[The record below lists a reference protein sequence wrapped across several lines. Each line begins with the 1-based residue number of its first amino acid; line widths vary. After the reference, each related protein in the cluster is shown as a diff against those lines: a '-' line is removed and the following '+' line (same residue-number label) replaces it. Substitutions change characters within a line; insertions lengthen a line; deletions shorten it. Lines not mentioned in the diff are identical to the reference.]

1 MPALDPRALVRRYLF
16 DPEILRL
23 MALIVLVKPL
33 GLITQVLIA
42 KYFGA
47 GPEYDAY
54 ALALFV
60 IVFVGMV
67 LGQVFTSV
75 VVPFVIKLRGT
86 LEPDRLLGFQNAV
99 IAVFGAVA
107 LASTVVLV
115 LFADGIVDLAGPGLP
130 ETTRGYA
137 IRMVRWM
144 AVPGALLL
152 LVAMGKAV
160 LNLNRKYRLA
170 TSMPSLHAAVI
181 LAAILLL
188 HGRLGIWSIV
198 VGFAASQL
206 LQTVLVWGRALH
218 GRHVALRRFS
228 LPEGTA
234 GRLWSLGWAL
244 LLTQS
249 FLLLFEFIDK
259 IFASFLEAGN
269 ISSLAYAAT
278 VKSFVIQLFQF
289 SLVTVM
295 FTRLSELIAADDFD
309 GCGRYI
315 RDNIARVSRL
325 VVPATLALALAGGEV
340 VRVLFLRGQFTA
352 ADAERTA
359 GVMSMYALGLPA
371 LVVNLIVS
379 RVFHSLQRMKE
390 KIWLGVQ
397 FLVMNVALNALLIG
411 PLQVKGLALASTI
424 TIYCHLLLSFWVLRR
439 YRLGLGARRWA
450 TVFLGHHALAGVAWL
465 VYVASGF
472 SGLMADWS
480 IRGTTSGD
488 LAIGLCKG
496 LFIFIVY
503 GITYFGWRRFS
514 SGRHATGHP
523 H

>member
-1 MPALDPRALVRRYLF
+1 MPEFESRGILRKYLF
-16 DPEILRL
+16 DTEILRL
-23 MALIVLVKPL
+23 MALIILVKPL
-33 GLITQVLIA
+33 GLITQMLIA

-60 IVFVGMV
+60 IVFIGMV

-75 VVPFVIKLRGT
+75 VVPFVIKMRGS
-86 LEPDRLLGFQNAV
+86 LEPDKLLGFQNALIV
-99 IAVFGAVA
+99 VFGAVA
-107 LASTVVLV
+107 VVSTAALG
-115 LFADGIVDLAGPGLP
+115 LFADKVVDVAGPGLP
-130 ETTRGYA
+130 DETRTYA
-137 IRMVRWM
+137 IRMVRIM

-170 TSMPSLHAAVI
+170 TSMPSVHAAVI
-181 LAAILLL
+181 LAAIVLL
-188 HGRLGIWSIV
+188 HDRMGIWSV
-198 VGFAASQL
+198 VAGFAVSQL

-218 GRHVALRRFS
+218 GRHVAFRHFH
-228 LPEGTA
+228 LPAGTP

-259 IFASFLEAGN
+259 IFASFLEAGS

-315 RDNIARVSRL
+315 RENIGRVTRL
-325 VVPATLALALAGGEV
+325 VVPATLVLALAGGEV
-340 VRVLFLRGQFTA
+340 VRVLFLRGHFTP
-352 ADAERTA
+352 ADADRTT

-411 PLQVKGLALASTI
+411 PLKVTGLALASTI
-424 TIYCHLLLSFWVLRR
+424 TIYCHLLLSFWVLKR
-439 YRLGLGARRWA
+439 YRLGLGVGKWVA
-450 TVFLGHHALAGVAWL
+450 VFLGHHVIAGATCL
-465 VYVASGF
+465 IYVTSGF
-472 SGLMADWS
+472 PGLMASWS

-488 LAIGLCKG
+488 LVIGLCKG
-496 LFIFIVY
+496 IFVCITY
-503 GITYFGWRRFS
+503 GIIYFGWRRYS
-514 SGRHATGHP
+514 KRQH
-523 H
+523 

>member
-1 MPALDPRALVRRYLF
+1 MSEPESRAFLRKHLF

-23 MALIVLVKPL
+23 MALIILVKPL
-33 GLITQVLIA
+33 GLITQMLIA

-47 GPEYDAY
+47 GPEYDAF

-60 IVFVGMV
+60 VVFIGMV

-86 LEPDRLLGFQNAV
+86 LEPDRLLGFQNAIIV
-99 IAVFGAVA
+99 MFSAGAVISTA
-107 LASTVVLV
+107 LLG
-115 LFADGIVDLAGPGLP
+115 LFADRVVDVAGPGLP
-130 ETTRGYA
+130 DVTRGYA
-137 IRMVRWM
+137 IRMVRYM
-144 AVPGALLL
+144 AIPGALLL
-152 LVAMGKAV
+152 VVAMGKAV

-170 TSMPSLHAAVI
+170 TSMPSVHAAFI
-181 LAAILLL
+181 LAAIILL
-188 HGRLGIWSIV
+188 HDRMGIWSVV
-198 VGFAASQL
+198 VGFAVSQL
-206 LQTVLVWGRALH
+206 LQTVLVWGRALQ
-218 GRHVALRRFS
+218 GRHVVLRGFC
-228 LPEGTA
+228 LPEGTPSK
-234 GRLWSLGWAL
+234 LWSLGWAL

-259 IFASFLEAGN
+259 IFASFLEMGS

-309 GCGRYI
+309 ECGRYI
-315 RDNIARVSRL
+315 RENIGRVTRL
-325 VVPATLALALAGGEV
+325 VVPATLILALAGGEI
-340 VRVLFLRGQFTA
+340 VRVLFLRGHFTP

-371 LVVNLIVS
+371 LIVNLIVS

-411 PLQVKGLALASTI
+411 PLKVTGLALASTI
-424 TIYCHLLLSFWVLRR
+424 TIYCHLLLSFWVLQR
-439 YRLGLGARRWA
+439 YRLGLGVGRWVS
-450 TVFLGHHALAGVAWL
+450 VFLGHHVIAGATCL

-472 SGLMADWS
+472 SGLMANWS

-496 LFIFIVY
+496 LFVCIAY
-503 GITYFGWRRFS
+503 GIIYFSWRRYS
-514 SGRHATGHP
+514 QHQH
-523 H
+523 